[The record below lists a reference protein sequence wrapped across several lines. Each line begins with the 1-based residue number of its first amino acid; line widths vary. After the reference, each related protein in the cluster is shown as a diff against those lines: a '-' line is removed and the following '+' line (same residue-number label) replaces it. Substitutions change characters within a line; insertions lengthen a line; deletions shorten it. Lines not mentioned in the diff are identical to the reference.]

1 MVSKIGGDVIVNL
14 KITSCSNVCFLKQNG
29 IKQKMAQ
36 VQTQEKTLLKR
47 LISSGSISAVNGSTG
62 MKVGVGMACASML
75 LIPKGICRSSEHLL
89 LRNKHMLCSACSSGL
104 VGCSGKGWDP
114 CYVQTVQERGTLG
127 LEPRLLCALDLQCNH
142 KENIKAS

>member
-1 MVSKIGGDVIVNL
+1 MVSKIGGDVMVNL

-62 MKVGVGMACASML
+62 MKVGVGMAWA
-75 LIPKGICRSSEHLL
+75 ICFHIAEHQGDLQKLRAPAAEEQARAVLSLL
-89 LRNKHMLCSACSSGL
+89 LLSGWVLRQGLRPMLCANSAG
-104 VGCSGKGWDP
+104 
-114 CYVQTVQERGTLG
+114 ERHTWAGAQA
-127 LEPRLLCALDLQCNH
+127 PVCP
-142 KENIKAS
+142 